1 MSAALVPSW
10 LASGHGG
17 TPLVLLHGMGS
28 TASIWLPQLEHFG
41 RERLTVAWTMPGY
54 GHSPAA
60 ADIDWADLADAL
72 EAMRVALRIERMH
85 LLGHS
90 IGGMVAQEYIHRHP
104 QRVASLILSATTA
117 GFGNPD
123 LTWQQEFVRLRAEPL
138 ANVARFGDAAPE
150 LLRKFVGADTRPQ
163 MFRLAELSADGVV
176 KSQYLHYMRLLTTF
190 DRKAALSDIAVP
202 TLLMAGELD
211 QQAPVKAM
219 RRMAEHLRQVE
230 LHEFAHINHMANIE
244 SPDRFNHT
252 VAAFLAAAEQDK

>member
-1 MSAALVPSW
+1 MSTTALPSW

-28 TASIWLPQLEHFG
+28 TASIWLPQLEFFG

-54 GHSPAA
+54 GGSPATT
-60 ADIDWADLADAL
+60 DIDWAGLAETL
-72 EAMRVALRIERMH
+72 EAMRAALGIERMH

-123 LTWQQEFVRLRAEPL
+123 LAWQQEFVRLRAEPL

-150 LLRKFVGADTRPQ
+150 LLSRFVGPGISPRLL
-163 MFRLAELSADGVV
+163 RLAELSADGVD
-176 KSQYLHYMRLLTTF
+176 KTQYLHYMRLLTTF
-190 DRKAALSDIAVP
+190 DRKAALPGIGVP
-202 TLLMAGELD
+202 ALLMAGELD

-219 RRMAEHLRQVE
+219 RRMAERLARVE
-230 LHEFAHINHMANIE
+230 LHEFSQINHMANVE

>member
-1 MSAALVPSW
+1 MSAALLPSW

-54 GHSPAA
+54 GHSPAT
-60 ADIDWADLADAL
+60 ADIGWADLAEAL
-72 EAMRVALRIERMH
+72 EAVRAALGIERMH

-123 LTWQQEFVRLRAEPL
+123 QAWQQEFLRLRAEPL
-138 ANVARFGDAAPE
+138 ADVARFGDAAPA
-150 LLRKFVGADTRPQ
+150 LLRKFVGPGIHPQ
-163 MFRLAELSADGVV
+163 MFKLAELSADGVDKV
-176 KSQYLHYMRLLTTF
+176 QYLHYMRLLTTF
-190 DRKAALSDIAVP
+190 DRKADLARIDVP

-219 RRMAEHLRQVE
+219 RRMAEQLARVE
-230 LHEFAHINHMANIE
+230 LHEFPRINHMANIE